1 MKYFEEI
8 LDNYNEWAFIVNTNN
23 NMTLLGMQPYKPMD
37 GDDFL
42 WQFILS
48 GKLAIARPFNTYL
61 NDLVDEIDADDT
73 EVKDNTLILERK
85 GDEDYTAEVSFNEQG
100 IMSSFV
106 IKNEDDRVIYEI
118 IIDDTSDIILIVFIV
133 ITGVVGAA
141 IIGLI
146 VKLTKRTKE
155 FEE

>member
-1 MKYFEEI
+1 
-8 LDNYNEWAFIVNTNN
+8 
-23 NMTLLGMQPYKPMD
+23 MTLLGMQPYKPMD

-42 WQFILS
+42 WQLILS
-48 GKLAIARPFNTYL
+48 GKFAIGRPFNKYL
-61 NDLVDEIDADDT
+61 NELVDEIDADDVI
-73 EVKDNTLILERK
+73 VKDNTLMLERK
-85 GDEDYTAEVSFNEQG
+85 EDEDYTAEVSFNEQV

-118 IIDDTSDIILIVFIV
+118 IIDGTYDIFLIVLIG

-155 FEE
+155 FVE